1 MKATAR
7 NQHSHFPVENL
18 WDDNTNTFY
27 HSDDSPGQS
36 TLQPWVQLE
45 LATESTV
52 AKVEITNRKHCC
64 GDRLK
69 NVEVWVGN
77 HAVTKQSQEGLSQQ
91 LSSSTLCGKFDGPG
105 SSYHPGQVEVME
117 CTLATPGRYI
127 TILRNEPE
135 DGQAI
140 VINIAEFKAFTTAPR
155 K

>member
-52 AKVEITNRKHCC
+52 AKVEITNRRDCC

-69 NVEVWVGN
+69 NIEVWVGN
-77 HAVTKQSQEGLSQQ
+77 HAVTKQSQEGISQQ
-91 LSSSTLCGKFDGPG
+91 LSASTLCGKFDGQTT
-105 SSYHPGQVEVME
+105 YHPGHVEVIE
-117 CTLATPGRYI
+117 CTQPIPGRYI
-127 TILRNEPE
+127 TMLRNEPE
-135 DGQAI
+135 NGQDNI
-140 VINIAEFKAFTTAPR
+140 VMNIAEFKAFTTVIR